1 MSGHV
6 VASQTNSLPD
16 DHDTNEILSGPLFY
30 QISEGSNS
38 EGKYA
43 EIKLLLKMSLRAAC
57 L

>member
-16 DHDTNEILSGPLFY
+16 DYDTNEILSGPLFH